1 MAYTQ
6 DWRTDAAPEPVR
18 VRLLRV
24 GIIALS
30 AALGTMLMLATL
42 PGERAPAVPAAAP
55 PAPTA
60 PPQPSK
66 RRCRRACAPD
76 CRRARA
82 TRSPSPP
89 NVSPA
94 AE

>member
-30 AALGTMLMLATL
+30 AALGTMLMLCDAAR
-42 PGERAPAVPAAAP
+42 GARSGRAAAAP
-55 PAPTA
+55 PR
-60 PPQPSK
+60 PPRRRQPSK
-66 RRCRRACAPD
+66 RRSGRACAPD